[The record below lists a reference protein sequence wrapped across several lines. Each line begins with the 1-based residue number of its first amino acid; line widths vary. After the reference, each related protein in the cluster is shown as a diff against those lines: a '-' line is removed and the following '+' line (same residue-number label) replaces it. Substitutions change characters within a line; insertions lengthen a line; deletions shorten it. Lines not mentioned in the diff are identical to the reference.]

1 MKTKLPI
8 AMSNRHIHLSKKDL
22 ETLFGENYELT
33 KKKDLSQPGQFA
45 AEEKVDIVGPKGTIK
60 GVRVLGPVRSNTQ
73 IEISKTDSFALGIF
87 PPVRDSGDIDGTP
100 GAKIIGP
107 KGEIE
112 IDKGVIIAARHI
124 HMHPND
130 AQEFGVKDNDR
141 VKVKVGGERGLIYDN
156 VLIRVRD
163 DFALEMHVD
172 IDEGNAAGVTN
183 GQLVEIIK

>member
-1 MKTKLPI
+1 
-8 AMSNRHIHLSKKDL
+8 
-22 ETLFGENYELT
+22 
-33 KKKDLSQPGQFA
+33 
-45 AEEKVDIVGPKGTIK
+45 
-60 GVRVLGPVRSNTQ
+60 
-73 IEISKTDSFALGIF
+73 
-87 PPVRDSGDIDGTP
+87 
-100 GAKIIGP
+100 
-107 KGEIE
+107 
-112 IDKGVIIAARHI
+112 
-124 HMHPND
+124 MHPND